1 LSLREHKVVLSKML
15 HQENAK
21 LAHKKRLEAEAE
33 HRALAILRKQHP
45 FEPLVKLEHQYR
57 TEKVEAQRRAR
68 EHHAA
73 EERELLARKRALERK
88 LHPKKFEAEEKAA
101 AEVCVR
107 KEPCEGGKDSKEPC
121 EGGKR
126 ALCDTERD

>member
-1 LSLREHKVVLSKML
+1 ML

-45 FEPLVKLEHQYR
+45 FEPLVRLEHQYR
-57 TEKVEAQRRAR
+57 AEKIEAQRRAR
-68 EHHAA
+68 ERHAA

-88 LHPKKFEAEEKAA
+88 LHPKKFVAEEKAA
-101 AEVCVR
+101 AQVCVPKEVCER
-107 KEPCEGGKDSKEPC
+107 GERS
-121 EGGKR
+121 
-126 ALCDTERD
+126 LCDTERDYWQ